1 MRKTFQVKKTTVQW
15 KCNPHFLYCIEFDR
29 ISYQHA
35 VEDFTTG
42 LIWCWENLGP
52 SIDLQS
58 WRALHKRATNQVNT
72 VWCWENQTT
81 VHANRIYLASSKE
94 VDAFLLRWN

>member
-1 MRKTFQVKKTTVQW
+1 MKRSFKVKKTTVQW
-15 KCNPHFLYCIEFDR
+15 NANPHFHYCVEFDR
-29 ISYQHA
+29 ISYQTA
-35 VEDFTTG
+35 VEDFNTAMS
-42 LIWCWENLGP
+42 WCWENFGA

-58 WRALHKRATNQVNT
+58 WKALRKSTDVNT

-81 VHANRIYLASSKE
+81 VHANRIFLATSKE